1 MITDGKPDTSTSM
14 VLDEVRKMN
23 AHRHLSINVVSFYC
37 EEKYESNTL
46 NPSIPSFKSKIMG
59 YYKLIGRLTTF

>member
-1 MITDGKPDTSTSM
+1 VFEDDEINAIYMITDGKPDTSTSL

-37 EEKYESNTL
+37 EEK
-46 NPSIPSFKSKIMG
+46 
-59 YYKLIGRLTTF
+59 